1 MGIGKFGRALLQ
13 GQLYPK
19 ELDEKVLKMREVAKN
34 LREEAKLC
42 LHESLRLIKD
52 GSCFIAGAFMVLEG
66 LLMRGYYTVGSLL
79 QDGRMQNMES
89 LNYEILRNSLNANYT
104 AQMQVRMLTEVY
116 NGVYRLLQSSANY
129 DRDTGEAN
137 IPQIESDAR
146 RRFAQRKG
154 WEYSAP
160 PHPTK

>member
-1 MGIGKFGRALLQ
+1 MGGIGKFGKALLQ
-13 GQLYPK
+13 GTLYSK
-19 ELDEKVLKMREVAKN
+19 GLDEKVSKMKEVAKN

-52 GSCFIAGAFMVLEG
+52 GLCFIASAFMVQDA
-66 LLMRGYYTVGSLL
+66 LLMRGYTVGSLI

-89 LNYEILRNSLNANYT
+89 INYEILRNSLNANYT
-104 AQMQVRMLTEVY
+104 AQMQVQMLTEVY
-116 NGVYRLLQSSANY
+116 NGVYQLLQSSANY
-129 DRDTGEAN
+129 DRDTGRAN

-154 WEYSAP
+154 WGYSA